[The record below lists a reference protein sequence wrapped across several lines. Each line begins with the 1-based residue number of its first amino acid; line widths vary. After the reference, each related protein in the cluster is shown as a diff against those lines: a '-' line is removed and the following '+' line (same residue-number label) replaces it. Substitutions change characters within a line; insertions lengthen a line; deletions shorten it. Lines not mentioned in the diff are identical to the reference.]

1 MAPLARRPC
10 LSTENGCNWRTP
22 YYEQITTIPEAEIYV
37 RAHSIECI
45 YNPVVVEETRNK
57 REQEA
62 ADTARRWADED
73 EARARRWTA
82 KDKAKAQR

>member
-1 MAPLARRPC
+1 M
-10 LSTENGCNWRTP
+10 
-22 YYEQITTIPEAEIYV
+22 YV
-37 RAHSIECI
+37 SSHSSKCI

-73 EARARRWTA
+73 EARARRWAA
-82 KDKAKAQR
+82 KDKAKAHR